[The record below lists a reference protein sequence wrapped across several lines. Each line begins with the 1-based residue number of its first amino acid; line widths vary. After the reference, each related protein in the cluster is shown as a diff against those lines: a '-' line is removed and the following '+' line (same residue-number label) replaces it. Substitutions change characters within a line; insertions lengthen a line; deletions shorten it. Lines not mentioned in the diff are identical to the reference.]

1 VKKSR
6 SDLKDQAVK
15 FKGGCCEICGY
26 KKTQQALEFHH
37 LYSLEKEFNISSR
50 MRTLKSIKK
59 ELDKT
64 VLLCSNCHR
73 EVHAGYHNFYL
84 EQFDNLEDLGEEE

>member
-1 VKKSR
+1 VKSQR
-6 SDLKDQAVK
+6 SDLKDEAVK
-15 FKGGCCEICGY
+15 YKGGSCEICSY
-26 KKTQQALEFHH
+26 KKCNSALEFHH
-37 LYSLEKEFNISSR
+37 LYSLEKDFNISSR

-73 EVHAGYHNFYL
+73 EVHEGWHSFYL
-84 EQFDNLEDLGEEE
+84 EQFDKLEDLGEEE